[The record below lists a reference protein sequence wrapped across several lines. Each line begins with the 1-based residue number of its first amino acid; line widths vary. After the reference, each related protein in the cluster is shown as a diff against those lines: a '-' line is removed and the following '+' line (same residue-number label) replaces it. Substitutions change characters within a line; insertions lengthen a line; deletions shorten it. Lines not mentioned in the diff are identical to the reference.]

1 MTMPAMTTSAEPARP
16 QGLLDRVL
24 YLTTLVPHWLIALLA
39 RVALLRVFWWS
50 ARTKVADGTLFTLS
64 DSAVYLFQE
73 EYKLPLVPPEIAAH
87 LALLGESVFSVLV
100 ILGLAT
106 RLGALGLFFMTLV
119 IQVFVYPESYNEHVP
134 WMVCALYLVKFG
146 GGFLSLD
153 ALIARRLGRTS
164 L

>member
-1 MTMPAMTTSAEPARP
+1 MPAMTTSAGPAQP
-16 QGLLDRVL
+16 QGLLDRAI
-24 YLTTLVPHWLIALLA
+24 YLTTLVPHWLVALIA
-39 RVALLRVFWWS
+39 RVALLRIFWWS

-73 EYKLPLVPPEIAAH
+73 EYKLPLVPPGIAAH
-87 LALLGESVFSVLV
+87 LALFGESLFSVLV

-119 IQVFVYPESYNEHVP
+119 IQVFVYPENYNEHLP

-153 ALIARRLGRTS
+153 TLVARLVGRKAL
-164 L
+164 